1 MPKVICDIEVYDI
14 NENLVYLG
22 KAKNVSE
29 EQHKKNI
36 ELVRQYQNKE
46 DSRLGKLLNKIDELE
61 KSVESLKEEI
71 KYLKGE

>member
-61 KSVESLKEEI
+61 KEIESLKEEI